1 MNYQKNTIKFR
12 KKIENNLKKE
22 FDIEPVYHGKYLTA
36 EIKPYNRNTNTG
48 FHNNKIPK
56 EGS

>member
-1 MNYQKNTIKFR
+1 MKFG

-36 EIKPYNRNTNTG
+36 EIKPYNRNINTG